1 MLRINP
7 FAALRPRP
15 DVVDKVASVPYD
27 VVNTQEARELVRGND
42 LSFLHVVRPEVD
54 LPADTDLHAD
64 EVYERAVINFQRL
77 QNDGVLIREQKPCIY
92 LYQLQTTL
100 LGKQVSQT
108 GVVCSCHIDD
118 YNTGIIKKHEKTRK
132 DKEDDRTRHVLTL
145 NANTGPVFL
154 LYKAQPELSTMIEKE
169 VKTDPLYDFT
179 APDGVQHTIWRIEDC
194 PPYVNAFAKV
204 EAAYV
209 ADGHHRSASAAR
221 AGAELREKNQNHKG
235 DEEYNWYLTVIFSSD
250 QLSILPYNRVVK
262 DLNNL
267 TPEQLLDKVRE
278 VGMVEA
284 TTNPAP
290 ENTGSCGMYLE
301 KKWYRITLPES
312 SIDRGDPVN
321 SLDYVLLYDRILHPI
336 LGIGDIRT
344 DLRIDFVG
352 GIRGTGELEKR
363 VNSGECAV
371 AFAMHAVTISQL
383 IEVAD
388 AGQIMPPKS
397 TWFEPKLRSGLLVHT
412 L

>member
-1 MLRINP
+1 
-7 FAALRPRP
+7 
-15 DVVDKVASVPYD
+15 
-27 VVNTQEARELVRGND
+27 
-42 LSFLHVVRPEVD
+42 
-54 LPADTDLHAD
+54 
-64 EVYERAVINFQRL
+64 
-77 QNDGVLIREQKPCIY
+77 
-92 LYQLQTTL
+92 
-100 LGKQVSQT
+100 
-108 GVVCSCHIDD
+108 
-118 YNTGIIKKHEKTRK
+118 
-132 DKEDDRTRHVLTL
+132 
-145 NANTGPVFL
+145 
-154 LYKAQPELSTMIEKE
+154 
-169 VKTDPLYDFT
+169 
-179 APDGVQHTIWRIEDC
+179 
-194 PPYVNAFAKV
+194 
-204 EAAYV
+204 
-209 ADGHHRSASAAR
+209 
-221 AGAELREKNQNHKG
+221 
-235 DEEYNWYLTVIFSSD
+235 
-250 QLSILPYNRVVK
+250 
-262 DLNNL
+262 
-267 TPEQLLDKVRE
+267 
-278 VGMVEA
+278 
-284 TTNPAP
+284 
-290 ENTGSCGMYLE
+290 MYLD